1 VIISLRA
8 GSRLF
13 INGAVIKAD
22 RKVNLHLLND
32 ATFLLESHV
41 MQAQDASS
49 PLRQLYFVLQV
60 GLMNPAEE
68 KTSRGTAR
76 TMLLNLAQAFDN
88 EAALAGLA
96 KVRAYLDA
104 DCLLDA
110 LKALR
115 GLFAA
120 EDAILKHSP
129 GRLGA
134 TRGDIHD
141 RNSSSSGGSRFRGA
155 GGQDGR
161 RRNDG
166 QL

>member
-13 INGAVIKAD
+13 LNGAVIKAD

-41 MQAQDASS
+41 MQAQDACS

-68 KTSRGTAR
+68 KTSLGAAHA
-76 TMLLNLAQAFDN
+76 MLQRLMLAFDSD
-88 EAALAGLA
+88 AALAGLA
-96 KVRAYLDA
+96 KVRAHLDSE
-104 DCLLDA
+104 CLLDA
-110 LKALR
+110 LKTLR
-115 GLFAA
+115 GLFAV
-120 EDAILKHSP
+120 EDAILNLSP
-129 GRLGA
+129 GQPGA
-134 TRGDIHD
+134 TAGDSHD
-141 RNSSSSGGSRFRGA
+141 RHSSNDGRRRFGGA
-155 GGQDGR
+155 GGQDNR
-161 RRNDG
+161 RRRDG

>member
-13 INGAVIKAD
+13 INGAVLKAD

-41 MQAQDASS
+41 MQPRDASS
-49 PLRQLYFVLQV
+49 PLRQIYFAMQV
-60 GLMNPAEE
+60 ALMNPAEQE
-68 KTSRGTAR
+68 NSRAAAR
-76 TMLLNLAQAFDN
+76 AMLHGLTEAFDN
-88 EAALAGLA
+88 ETVLAGL
-96 KVRAYLDA
+96 KQVRAHLDA

-115 GLFAA
+115 NLFAL
-120 EDAILKHSP
+120 EDAILQRSP
-129 GRLGA
+129 GRPGEITGETHDGNSARNGHGRLGGFGKRENQR
-134 TRGDIHD
+134 RG
-141 RNSSSSGGSRFRGA
+141 N
-155 GGQDGR
+155 
-161 RRNDG
+161 G

>member
-1 VIISLRA
+1 MIISLRA

-22 RKVNLHLLND
+22 RKVSLHLLND

-41 MQAQDASS
+41 MQARDASS

-68 KTSRGTAR
+68 KTSRKTAH
-76 TMLLNLAQAFDN
+76 TMLVNLERAFDN
-88 EAALAGLA
+88 EAVLAGLA
-96 KVRAYLDA
+96 KVRTHLDA
-104 DCLLDA
+104 DSLLDA

-115 GLFAA
+115 GLFAV
-120 EDAILKHSP
+120 EDAIFKLSP
-129 GRLGA
+129 GRPGA
-134 TRGDIHD
+134 TQGDFHE
-141 RNSSSSGGSRFRGA
+141 RHNPTSGHGRFDGA
-155 GGQDGR
+155 GSQVSR
-161 RRNDG
+161 RRRDS